1 MNITTIQPT
10 NEQIQLIFTIQYQI
24 NSEKLRKQS
33 QFSFH
38 SNEKKNI
45 WTGCC
50 CCSCFQ
56 IWHCDYVVKWI
67 ESTVQKNPRYWYM
80 AASVC
85 VLYTMF
91 ESSLSKWAH
100 PMLQHA
106 RICVDWAFVCMCVV
120 CMFGYAAV
128 YVRRLYF
135 SSWWSS
141 TITAYK
147 PMAFGWCA
155 GIGVHVNL
163 NV

>member
-1 MNITTIQPT
+1 MRYFIAIVIGFVAGKRKFSNQREKFEQIT
-10 NEQIQLIFTIQYQI
+10 NEYYHNSTHQWI
-24 NSEKLRKQS
+24 NSADFHYSILNKLRKS
-33 QFSFH
+33 TENNCNFRF
-38 SNEKKNI
+38 NWTRKKNI

-106 RICVDWAFVCMCVV
+106 RICVDWAFVCMCG
-120 CMFGYAAV
+120 M
-128 YVRRLYF
+128 YVR
-135 SSWWSS
+135 
-141 TITAYK
+141 
-147 PMAFGWCA
+147 
-155 GIGVHVNL
+155 
-163 NV
+163 